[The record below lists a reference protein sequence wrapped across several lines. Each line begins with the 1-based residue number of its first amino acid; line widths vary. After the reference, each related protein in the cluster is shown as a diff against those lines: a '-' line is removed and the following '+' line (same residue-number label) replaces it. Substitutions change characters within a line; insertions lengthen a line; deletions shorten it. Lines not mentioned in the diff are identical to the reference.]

1 MMNYTF
7 SPLTQRQAEQIAY
20 EWQYD
25 GPFAFYDMPND
36 EDDLVEFLNPDER
49 TEHYFAVLNGE
60 ELIGYYVFEPNAD
73 VVDVGLGM
81 RPDLTGQGNGTAFL
95 EAGLAFIMD
104 RYAPKQIELAVAT
117 FNERAIRLYT
127 KSGFEPV
134 ERFQQATNGGSYEF
148 LKMRLQSIYSKK
160 PFPESSSR

>member
-1 MMNYTF
+1 MSYTF
-7 SPLTQRQAEQIAY
+7 SLLTQRQAEQIAY

-36 EDDLVEFLNPDER
+36 EEDLVEFLDPAKR
-49 TEHYFAVLNGE
+49 TEHYFAVLDGE
-60 ELIGYYVFEPNAD
+60 ELIEYYVFEPKAD

-81 RPDLTGQGNGTAFL
+81 RPDLTGRGNGVAFL
-95 EAGLAFIMD
+95 EAGLAFLID

-127 KSGFEPV
+127 KSGFLPV

-148 LKMRLQSIYSKK
+148 LKMRLQPVHSMKL
-160 PFPESSSR
+160 FPESTSR

>member
-1 MMNYTF
+1 MNYIF

-36 EDDLVEFLNPDER
+36 EDDLAEFLNPEER

-60 ELIGYYVFEPNAD
+60 EMIGYYVFELNAEI
-73 VVDVGLGM
+73 VDVGLGM

-95 EAGLAFIMD
+95 EAGLAFVMD

-134 ERFQQATNGGSYEF
+134 KRFQQATNGGSYEF
-148 LKMRLQSIYSKK
+148 LKMRLQPIYTTK
-160 PFPESSSR
+160 PFPGSLSR

>member
-1 MMNYTF
+1 MSYTF
-7 SPLTQRQAEQIAY
+7 SPLTQRQAEQVAY

-25 GPFAFYDMPND
+25 GAFAFYDMPND
-36 EDDLVEFLNPDER
+36 EEDLVEFLDPAKR
-49 TEHYFAVLNGE
+49 TEHYFAVLDGE
-60 ELIGYYVFEPNAD
+60 ELVGYYVFEPNAD

-81 RPDLTGQGNGTAFL
+81 RPDLTGRGNGTAFL

-104 RYAPKQIELAVAT
+104 RYAPKQIELAVAI

-127 KSGFEPV
+127 KSGFLPV

-148 LKMRLQSIYSKK
+148 LKMRLSIGVMS
-160 PFPESSSR
+160 

>member
-1 MMNYTF
+1 MNYTF
-7 SPLTQRQAEQIAY
+7 LPLTQRQAEQIAY

-25 GPFAFYDMPND
+25 GSFAFYDMPND
-36 EDDLVEFLNPDER
+36 EDDLVEFLNPEER
-49 TEHYFAVLNGE
+49 TEHYFAVLNKE
-60 ELIGYYVFEPNAD
+60 ELIGYYVFEPNAE

-81 RPDLTGQGNGTAFL
+81 RPDLTGQGNGMAFL
-95 EAGLAFIMD
+95 DAGLAFVMD

-134 ERFQQATNGGSYEF
+134 ERFQQATNGGIYEF
-148 LKMRLQSIYSKK
+148 MKMRLSIGAMS
-160 PFPESSSR
+160 

>member
-1 MMNYTF
+1 
-7 SPLTQRQAEQIAY
+7 
-20 EWQYD
+20 
-25 GPFAFYDMPND
+25 MPND
-36 EDDLVEFLNPDER
+36 EDDLAEFLNPEER
-49 TEHYFAVLNGE
+49 TEHYFAVLDEE

-95 EAGLAFIMD
+95 EAGLAFVMD

-127 KSGFEPV
+127 KSGFKPV

-148 LKMRLQSIYSKK
+148 LKMRLQSIHSTK
-160 PFPESSSR
+160 PFPESTSR

>member
-1 MMNYTF
+1 MMNYIF

-36 EDDLVEFLNPDER
+36 EDDLAEFLNPEER

-60 ELIGYYVFEPNAD
+60 EMIGYYVFELNAEI
-73 VVDVGLGM
+73 VDVGLGM

-95 EAGLAFIMD
+95 EAGLAFVMD

-134 ERFQQATNGGSYEF
+134 KRFQQATNGGSYEF
-148 LKMRLQSIYSKK
+148 LKMRLKPIYTTK
-160 PFPESSSR
+160 PFPGSLSR